1 MTKLIVEPNPSVVIS
16 DAEIADLPLSNFH
29 IVAVVE
35 PDPESWMAHQKDEEK
50 LSELL
55 GIYCDLIDGELFG
68 DSELNAV
75 LAQTAT
81 FPSGVIEPR
90 VIWVGGLESH
100 FFESISYWSS
110 VIFSD
115 YYEDLEDLRY
125 YVRGVAG
132 EHQNWR
138 AAVIG
143 AMFED
148 DVMRVANV
156 IEESGLSV
164 TVLTR
169 YCLSSQSFID
179 LDDLFDEIS
188 AVRKQYSPGE
198 P

>member
-1 MTKLIVEPNPSVVIS
+1 MTKFIVEPNPRVVIS
-16 DAEIADLPLSNFH
+16 DAEIADLPLCSFH

-55 GIYCDLIDGELFG
+55 GIYCDLIDGELFE
-68 DSELNAV
+68 DSELNAI

-81 FPSGVIEPR
+81 FSSDVTEPR
-90 VIWVGGLESH
+90 LIWVGGLEAQ
-100 FFESISYWSS
+100 FFEPISYWSRI
-110 VIFSD
+110 IFGD
-115 YYEDLEDLRY
+115 YYEDFEDLGY
-125 YVRGVAG
+125 YTRGIAA

-148 DVMRVANV
+148 EVMRVANV

-169 YCLSSQSFID
+169 YCLSSQSFIN

-188 AVRKQYSPGE
+188 AVQKKYSPGE

>member
-1 MTKLIVEPNPSVVIS
+1 MTKFIVEPNPSVVIS

-55 GIYCDLIDGELFG
+55 GIYCDLIDGELFK
-68 DSELNAV
+68 DSELNSV
-75 LAQTAT
+75 LAQTAA
-81 FPSGVIEPR
+81 FSSGVIEPR

-100 FFESISYWSS
+100 FFEPISYWSS
-110 VIFSD
+110 VIFND
-115 YYEDLEDLRY
+115 YYEELEDLRY
-125 YVRGVAG
+125 YVRGVAD

-143 AMFED
+143 AMYED
-148 DVMRVANV
+148 EVMRVANMF
-156 IEESGLSV
+156 EESGLDV
-164 TVLTR
+164 IVLTR
-169 YCLSSQSFID
+169 YCLSRQSFIN

-188 AVRKQYSPGE
+188 AIRRKYSPGE